1 MQYLVEGSGGPGFM
15 GPDEVIEVLEEVIL
29 PTFEHLAVLES
40 NGTIRA
46 GGLPVADRGFVF
58 VVEAS
63 SNDEVDQLV
72 RDIPAWG
79 ALDWTVTPLQSFSGR
94 ATKEREVLEQLRQA
108 G

>member
-15 GPDEVIEVLEEVIL
+15 SPEEVVEILEAAIL
-29 PTFEHLAVLES
+29 PTFEHLTSLEA
-40 NGTIRA
+40 NGRIRA
-46 GGLPVADRGFVF
+46 GGLPVADRAFVF
-58 VVEAS
+58 IVEAS
-63 SNDEVDQLV
+63 SNDEVDRLV

-94 ATKEREVLEQLRQA
+94 ASKERDVLERLREA